1 MNRFITVFVLGAI
14 LIATGAANA
23 VKLGVG
29 STPPPLKASKWVK
42 GSPVTKFLPGKVYV
56 VEFWATWCGPCKQ
69 SIPHITELAKKFKGK
84 VTFSGINVWDT
95 QDVKTQAEYVA
106 KLTKFVTEQGDKMV
120 YNVGLDDLNGTLATT
135 WMKAAD
141 QNGIP
146 TAFVIGK
153 DGKIASIGHPME
165 LDTVLD
171 QIVAGKY
178 DAKAD
183 AARRAKE
190 AKANEI
196 LNKPFALIDEGK
208 YKEAID
214 EVNRLLISHPENESR
229 YAIAKVYALLF
240 TDEPAAYVYAQKAAD
255 GCYKDDA
262 DRMAMMA
269 SWLSG
274 NSEIKFPGL
283 KNPDYNMTLALA
295 ARANDIAKGNNPF
308 VLDALAA
315 IHFKMGNKEKAVDY
329 QQQAINTAAKDTDIP
344 EQAKTKMSERLDKYN
359 KM

>member
-1 MNRFITVFVLGAI
+1 MKNIVTVLVLTAI
-14 LIATGAANA
+14 LAATGAANA
-23 VKLGVG
+23 AKLGVG

-42 GSPVTKFLPGKVYV
+42 GLPVTKFLPGKVYV
-56 VEFWATWCGPCKQ
+56 VEFWATWCGPCLQ
-69 SIPHITELAKKFKGK
+69 SIPHLTELAKKYKGK
-84 VTFSGINVWDT
+84 VSFSGINVWDT
-95 QDVKTQAEYVA
+95 RDVKTQAEYVA
-106 KLTKFVTEQGDKMV
+106 KITKFVKEQGDKMV
-120 YNVGLDDLNGTLATT
+120 YNVGLDDMKGTMAES
-135 WMKAAD
+135 WMRAAEA
-141 QNGIP
+141 NGIP

-153 DGKIASIGHPME
+153 NGKIASIGHPME
-165 LDTVLD
+165 LDAILA

-190 AKANEI
+190 AKAQEL
-196 LNKPFALIDEGK
+196 LNKPYTLIEEGK
-208 YKEAID
+208 YKESID
-214 EVNRLLISHPENESR
+214 EIDRLLVSNPEYEAR
-229 YAIAKVYALLF
+229 YAIAKIYALLF
-240 TDEPAAYVYAQKAAD
+240 TDEPAAYAYAQKAAD

-262 DRMAMMA
+262 DRIGMMA

-283 KNPDYNMTLALA
+283 KTPDYNMTLALA
-295 ARANDIAKGNNPF
+295 TRANDIAKGSNPF

-329 QQQAINTAAKDTDIP
+329 QQQAINIASKDTDIP
-344 EQAKTKMSERLDKYN
+344 EQAKTQMSERLDKYN